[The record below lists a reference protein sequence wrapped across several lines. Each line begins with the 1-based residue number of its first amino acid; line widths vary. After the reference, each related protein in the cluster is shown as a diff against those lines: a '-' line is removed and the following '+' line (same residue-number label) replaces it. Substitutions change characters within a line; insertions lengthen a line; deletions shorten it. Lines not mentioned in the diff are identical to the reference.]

1 MSPSES
7 WEAEMRKL
15 LPIVVLVGMG
25 CSDGANG
32 SAAPPLEAGLCGEGG
47 QASEGGPLGGCWN
60 QALPADAASDGNGLE
75 TGGTAATDAQV
86 SSSASGNA
94 QTTLDAQVSSGAG
107 GNGQTTDE
115 GGTGGGVTEAGQGGV
130 RVVGDGSMG
139 DTGLS
144 PNLGGDS
151 EADGSAS
158 DACAAHPNC
167 DDRNPCTADRCDPV
181 QGCVNEAL
189 PDGTACSDGNVCTV
203 GDRCSQAV
211 CNGTRK
217 DSRATL
223 VSSLYSYGGFQED
236 NPHARGIS
244 LVLEGHRIVF
254 ADELCGGSVVSL
266 VEATEEGLHLLDQV
280 VSNVNLQMRYAS
292 SSAGFWVPNTELF
305 ALGKDRF
312 VLAGGAPE
320 YGASVFD
327 IVDDR
332 LVKRSEYLER
342 VAGSAVCTVGAG
354 DRLWRVRTSGLD
366 EFLVSPEGEMTVGKV
381 SAVYVSGRAALSSD
395 GTSMYVASMSGVDQL
410 DMTKDPPQRVDKLWR
425 GRPFVGVAVS
435 DQYLAT
441 HEVEAELLSARITA
455 VNVYR
460 IGDLSPVASFT
471 AEDMTQPMAFHL
483 LQDGI
488 VVEWMIPDG
497 ATRRIV
503 SRRYDLTG
511 PEPSLLSEHLV
522 WEDCCNGSLLVHP
535 APLAWRDDLLVLGPW
550 QQVVKLE
557 PGGAQR
563 MLTGMGHG
571 GLTQVAAWGPTLA
584 TGFDAFSSQQIDLSD
599 PAAPRFVG
607 GGFFEPRLTHAV
619 QVFQS
624 TSGPTLQVLPSGAN
638 LPEGRLS
645 SRPYTSHLSIL
656 AAKAGDRPM
665 PQGSVQF
672 DGEPGYLFVQGSDLY
687 QLTTVGN
694 TAYRIRRRD
703 MVGAARSELGRV
715 LSDQVLTVAS
725 DDAPPPSMTIASA
738 DPHSR
743 IIVIA
748 EQRALLD
755 QTQLTLH
762 WLEELERGF
771 VLRASWSATPD
782 NRVLTGLAVARNRAA
797 VLTSGGDLRVLEL
810 HGDTV
815 VLKAYR
821 SVDRQ
826 GLTTDNV
833 PSDLLHFDGA
843 HVLVTGRFDQR
854 SKTVGVLDAETL
866 GWLGGYAPR
875 DCQPLT
881 LTEVDNRWLVGSD
894 TGIHVLEP
902 ECAAE

>member
-32 SAAPPLEAGLCGEGG
+32 SAAPPLEAGICGEGG
-47 QASEGGPLGGCWN
+47 QASEGGPLGGCLN
-60 QALPADAASDGNGLE
+60 QALPADAASDGNGLD

-115 GGTGGGVTEAGQGGV
+115 GGAGRGVAEAGQGGV
-130 RVVGDGSMG
+130 RVVDDGSMG

-144 PNLGGDS
+144 PNSGDAS
-151 EADGSAS
+151 EAGGSAG
-158 DACAAHPNC
+158 DACADHPNC

-181 QGCVNEAL
+181 QGCVNQAL

-211 CNGTRK
+211 CDGTRK
-217 DSRATL
+217 DSRAAL
-223 VSSLYSYGGFQED
+223 VSSLYSYGGFRED
-236 NPHARGIS
+236 NLYSRGIS

-254 ADELCGGSVVSL
+254 AGELCGGSVLSL

-280 VSNVNLQMRYAS
+280 VSNVNVQMRQAS
-292 SSAGFWVPNTELF
+292 SWAYFWVPNTELF
-305 ALGKDRF
+305 ALSKDRF
-312 VLAGGAPE
+312 VLAGGTPE
-320 YGASVFD
+320 YGVSVFD

-332 LVKRSEYLER
+332 LVKRSEYLES
-342 VAGSAVCTVGAG
+342 VPGNAVCVVGAG
-354 DRLWRVRTSGLD
+354 DRLWRAALSGLS
-366 EFLVSPEGEMTVGKV
+366 EYLVSPAGEMTAG
-381 SAVYVSGRAALSSD
+381 SAYSPYTPVRAALTSD
-395 GTSMYVASMSGVDQL
+395 GTSMYVAHTGGVARF
-410 DMTKDPPQRVDKLWR
+410 DMTKEPPQIAEKLWS
-425 GRPFVGVAVS
+425 GHPFVGVAVS
-435 DQYLAT
+435 DEYLAT
-441 HEVEAELLSARITA
+441 HEIEAKLFSARLTA

-471 AEDMTQPMAFHL
+471 AEDMTQPMAFQL

-511 PEPSLLSEHLV
+511 SEPSLLSEHLV
-522 WEDCCNGSLLVHP
+522 WEDCCDGSLLVHP
-535 APLAWRDDLLVLGPW
+535 APLAGRDDLVVLGPW

-563 MLTGMGHG
+563 MLTGTGHG
-571 GLTQVAAWGPTLA
+571 GLSQVAACGPAMA
-584 TGFDAFSSQQIDLSD
+584 TGFDGYSSQRIDLSD
-599 PAAPRFVG
+599 PATPRFVEG
-607 GGFFEPRLTHAV
+607 GIFEPRLTHPV

-624 TSGPTLQVLPSGAN
+624 MAGPSLQVLPSGVN
-638 LPEGRLS
+638 SPEGRMGSPQFSSQLS
-645 SRPYTSHLSIL
+645 LL
-656 AAKAGDRPM
+656 ASKAGDRPL
-665 PQGSVQF
+665 PQGGAEL

-703 MVGAARSELGRV
+703 MLGAGSSPLGRV
-715 LSDQVLTVAS
+715 LSDQVVTVAG
-725 DDAPPPSMTIASA
+725 DDAPTPSMTIASA

-748 EQRALLD
+748 EQRGLLD
-755 QTQLTLH
+755 QTRLTLH
-762 WLEELERGF
+762 WIEELERGL
-771 VLRASWSATPD
+771 VLRASWSAPD
-782 NRVLTGLAVARNRAA
+782 DHPLIGLAVARHRTA
-797 VLTSGGDLRVLEL
+797 VLTSGGNLRVLEL
-810 HGDTV
+810 RGDTV
-815 VLKAYR
+815 VLKADR
-821 SVDRQ
+821 SVDIQ
-826 GLTTDNV
+826 SLTSDFA
-833 PSDLLHFDGA
+833 PSDLLHFDGE
-843 HVLVTGRFDQR
+843 HVLVTGHFDQW
-854 SKTVGVLDAETL
+854 SKTVGVYDAETL
-866 GWLGGYAPR
+866 EWQAGYAPR

-881 LTEVDNRWLVGSD
+881 LTEVDSRWLVGSD

-902 ECAAE
+902 ECAPE